1 MSENNNYE
9 TNEFIVFLKIF
20 QSLLE
25 SSPSQKANNAKIK
38 NLKDE
43 LFETSRSFNEHV
55 SLW

>member
-1 MSENNNYE
+1 MSENNDYE

-20 QSLLE
+20 QYLLE
-25 SSPSQKANNAKIK
+25 SSPSQKANNAKIE

>member
-1 MSENNNYE
+1 MSENNDYE

-20 QSLLE
+20 QYLLE
-25 SSPSQKANNAKIK
+25 SSPSQKANNAKIE

-55 SLW
+55 SL